1 MIKLVDAL
9 KDGTITWDDLEPY
22 REVLKSFE
30 VGDYIITRESHEL
43 DGYKGKAFAVEILT
57 KDYDPIDS
65 FSWFEWKEVNS
76 IKKLK
81 EITGI

>member
-1 MIKLVDAL
+1 MKLVNAL
-9 KDGTITWDDLEPY
+9 KNDIIDWDDLEPY
-22 REVLKSFE
+22 REILKSFE

-43 DGYKGKAFAVEILT
+43 EGYKGKAFAVEIHT
-57 KDYDPIDS
+57 KDYDPVDS
-65 FSWFEWKEVNS
+65 FSWYEWKEVNS